1 MSRKAGSITEN
12 TKAKLL
18 EAAELEF
25 VQRGYQKA
33 SLRSICKRA
42 DVTTGALYFFFD
54 DKNDLFKQVVSPIT
68 DTILVIMKQHH
79 ETERTFIYQGVL
91 EDEDENYRVAQ
102 QIIDLYYTHE
112 ATWQIILNNRE
123 HPYISAF
130 FDTLT
135 EMLGNQTKYLLESLK
150 ISHDDPLF
158 NECTIHWFS
167 HLQLDSILLI
177 LSHPMTIDEAK
188 HQLKIM
194 VNFLRGGFFYMLSKN
209 QNIEIKD

>member
-12 TKAKLL
+12 TRAKLL
-18 EAAELEF
+18 DAAELEF
-25 VQRGYQKA
+25 LERGYQKA

-54 DKNDLFKQVVSPIT
+54 DKDDLFKHVVSPIT
-68 DTILVIMKQHH
+68 DTILTIMKQHH
-79 ETERTFIYQGVL
+79 ETERNFIYQGVL
-91 EDEDENYRVAQ
+91 EDETENYRVAEA
-102 QIIDLYYTHE
+102 IINLYYEHE
-112 ATWQIILNNRE
+112 RIWQIVLNNRE
-123 HPYISAF
+123 HSFINTF

-135 EMLGNQTKYLLESLK
+135 EMLDNQTKYLLESLNVSK
-150 ISHDDPLF
+150 DDPLF

-177 LSHPMTIDEAK
+177 LSHPMSIVEAK

-194 VNFLRGGFFYMLSKN
+194 VNFLRGGFFYMLSKH
-209 QNIEIKD
+209 QNIEIKG

>member
-25 VQRGYQKA
+25 VQQGYQKA

-54 DKNDLFKQVVSPIT
+54 DKDDLFKHVVSPIT
-68 DTILVIMKQHH
+68 DTILTIMKQHH
-79 ETERTFIYQGVL
+79 EIERDFIYQGLL
-91 EDEDENYRVAQ
+91 EDEDENYRVAE
-102 QIIDLYYTHE
+102 QIINLYYAHE
-112 ATWQIILNNRE
+112 TTWQIVLTNRE
-123 HPYISAF
+123 HPFICAF
-130 FDTLT
+130 FDSLT
-135 EMLGNQTKYLLESLK
+135 EMLDNQTKYLLESLH
-150 ISHDDPLF
+150 IAHDDPLF

-177 LSHPMTIDEAK
+177 LSHRMSIEEAK
-188 HQLKIM
+188 YQLKIM

-209 QNIEIKD
+209 QNIEIKG

>member
-1 MSRKAGSITEN
+1 MSRKAGSMTEN
-12 TKAKLL
+12 TKAKLI
-18 EAAELEF
+18 ESAELEF
-25 VQRGYQKA
+25 AKQGYQKA
-33 SLRSICKRA
+33 SLRSICRRA
-42 DVTTGALYFFFD
+42 DVTTGALYFFFN
-54 DKNDLFKQVVSPIT
+54 DKDDLFRHVVSPIT

-79 ETERTFIYQGVL
+79 ETERNFIYQGVL
-91 EDEDENYRVAQ
+91 EDEDENYRVAE
-102 QIIDLYYTHE
+102 QIINLYYEHE
-112 ATWQIILNNRE
+112 TIWQIVLNNRE
-123 HPYISAF
+123 HPFISVF

-135 EMLGNQTKYLLESLK
+135 EMLGNQTKYLLESLD

-177 LSHPMTIDEAK
+177 LSHPMSIEEAK

-209 QNIEIKD
+209 QNMEIKD